1 MRSRQSRD
9 RSRERTRNF
18 ILVLL
23 AVGMV
28 VFFFNLDMVTEG
40 ESLFSR
46 NPERKLSFAG
56 DLDRKAFSV
65 REVDRILTFIKRHDA
80 LIDTVVVQ
88 TSIQDSYR
96 AVTASTELMFEIRV
110 VMADGGTISA
120 PTRRAVRGSLVPAIL
135 DKLDKD
141 IRAYEKINKKS
152 DKVKSLIN
160 TM

>member
-46 NPERKLSFAG
+46 NSERKLSFSG
-56 DLDRKAFSV
+56 DLERKAFTAK
-65 REVDRILTFIKRHDA
+65 EVDRLLAFIKRHDGV
-80 LIDTVVVQ
+80 IESVVVQ
-88 TSIQDSYR
+88 TSLQDQYR
-96 AVTASTELMFEIRV
+96 AVNPSTELMFEIRIG
-110 VMADGGTISA
+110 MTDGGTISA
-120 PTRRAVRGSLVPAIL
+120 PTRRAVRDALVSAIL
-135 DKLDKD
+135 EKLDKD
-141 IRAYEKINKKS
+141 IRAYEKINRKD

>member
-1 MRSRQSRD
+1 
-9 RSRERTRNF
+9 
-18 ILVLL
+18 
-23 AVGMV
+23 MV

-40 ESLFSR
+40 ESVFSR

-56 DLDRKAFSV
+56 DLDRKAFSTK
-65 REVDRILTFIKRHDA
+65 EVDRLRAFIKRHDT
-80 LIDTVVVQ
+80 LIESVVVQ
-88 TSIQDSYR
+88 TSIQDRYR

-110 VMADGGTISA
+110 VMTDGGTISA
-120 PTRRAVRGSLVPAIL
+120 PTRRAVRAKLVAAIL

-141 IRAYEKINKKS
+141 IRAYEKINGKD

>member
-1 MRSRQSRD
+1 MRSRQSHD

-23 AVGMV
+23 AAGMV

-56 DLDRKAFSV
+56 DLDRKAFSAK
-65 REVDRILTFIKRHDA
+65 EVDRLLAFIKRHDA
-80 LIDTVVVQ
+80 LIESVVVQ
-88 TSIQDSYR
+88 TSIQDRYR
-96 AVTASTELMFEIRV
+96 AVTATTELMFEIRM

-120 PTRRAVRGSLVPAIL
+120 PTRRAVRDTLVTAIL
-135 DKLDKD
+135 EKLDKD
-141 IRAYEKINKKS
+141 IRAYEKINRKNG
-152 DKVKSLIN
+152 KVKSLVN

>member
-1 MRSRQSRD
+1 MKSRQSRD

-46 NPERKLSFAG
+46 NPERKLSFSG
-56 DLDRKAFSV
+56 DLDRKAFSAK
-65 REVDRILTFIKRHDA
+65 EVERLMAFIKRHDA
-80 LIDTVVVQ
+80 TIESVVVQ
-88 TSIQDSYR
+88 TSIQDRYR
-96 AVTASTELMFEIRV
+96 AVTDSTELMFEIRM
-110 VMADGGTISA
+110 VMIDGGTISA
-120 PTRRAVRGSLVPAIL
+120 PTRRAVRGNLVTAIL
-135 DKLDKD
+135 EKLDKD
-141 IRAYEKINKKS
+141 IQAYEKINKKS